1 MLRFDQKTALGLTGE
16 LQCHYYDVRQDDS
29 GLDIGYSRQPFFN
42 ASFEAKHH
50 KTTRKHATFGP
61 EIVQKTHLNYGH
73 HLQSKPLTQ
82 LQTGNSAT
90 AIKFTCISV
99 LTIFQST
106 QLNYGPSY
114 LHRKWLKRRISSTG
128 TLYK

>member
-1 MLRFDQKTALGLTGE
+1 MA
-16 LQCHYYDVRQDDS
+16 DVLDDVVNQMSTVVNRNVGQDGS
-29 GLDIGYSRQPFFN
+29 GLDIEYSRQPFFN

-73 HLQSKPLTQ
+73 HLQSKPLTR

-90 AIKFTCISV
+90 LV
-99 LTIFQST
+99 
-106 QLNYGPSY
+106 
-114 LHRKWLKRRISSTG
+114 
-128 TLYK
+128 